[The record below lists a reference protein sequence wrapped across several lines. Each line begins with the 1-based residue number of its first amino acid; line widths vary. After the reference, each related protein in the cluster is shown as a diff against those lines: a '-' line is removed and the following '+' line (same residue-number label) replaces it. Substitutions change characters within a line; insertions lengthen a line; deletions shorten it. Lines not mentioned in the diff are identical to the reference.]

1 MAVLDMIQ
9 RLQACPSGS
18 DGWAEFEDIVI
29 EILQYLFV
37 PPLQSP
43 NIQARSFSGIDRRD
57 AIFANRE
64 DNGDNIWAKLRRE
77 LNARMILFEFKNYD
91 KTDIGK
97 EEVVQT
103 RSYLRNPMGK
113 LAIICSNIIPNN
125 QAHIKR
131 NTIFSEDG
139 VVILFLTKEKI
150 IEMLHIKER
159 GEDPANL
166 IMDEIELFYIQHE

>member
-1 MAVLDMIQ
+1 MAVADMIQ
-9 RLQACPSGS
+9 RLQTCPPGHA
-18 DGWAEFEDIVI
+18 GWSEFENVAI
-29 EILQYLFV
+29 EILEYLFV
-37 PPLQSP
+37 PPLQPP

-64 DNGDNIWAKLRRE
+64 DNGDSIWAKIRRE
-77 LNARMILFEFKNYD
+77 LSARMILFEFKNYD
-91 KTDIGK
+91 TSEIGK
-97 EEVVQT
+97 EEVIQT

-113 LAIICSNIIPNN
+113 LAIICSNKLPNE

-131 NTIFSEDG
+131 NTIYSDDG
-139 VVILFLTKEKI
+139 VVILFLIKEKL

-159 GEDPANL
+159 GEDPSVL